1 MADDFFLIFGAITA
15 ALLAVE
21 VDPGI
26 FMESIADN
34 HRWKLRPDV
43 VATVLNDGAVMLDLE
58 SKFFFSANSSAWAIA
73 EMFESGATPAE
84 VHEACARWGAV
95 NGDKL
100 LIDEVIGQMVAEGL
114 VKPANG
120 ASVPARMGAAK
131 TWIAPSL
138 KKHREPLQRI
148 MVSAFDPGLPLAE

>member
-1 MADDFFLIFGAITA
+1 
-15 ALLAVE
+15 LLAVE
-21 VDPGI
+21 MDLGI
-26 FMESIADN
+26 FMEPKADN
-34 HRWKLRPDV
+34 HRWKLRSDV

-100 LIDEVIGQMVAEGL
+100 LIDEVISQMVTEGL
-114 VKPANG
+114 VKPADG
-120 ASVPARMGAAK
+120 PTASVRTAAAK
-131 TWIAPSL
+131 SWISPAL

>member
-1 MADDFFLIFGAITA
+1 
-15 ALLAVE
+15 
-21 VDPGI
+21 
-26 FMESIADN
+26 MESEIDS
-34 HRWKLRPDV
+34 RCWKLRPDV

-73 EMFESGATPAE
+73 EMFESGTTLSA
-84 VHEACARWGAV
+84 VHEACVRWGAV

-100 LIDEVIGQMVAEGL
+100 LIDGVIKQMVAEGL
-114 VKPANG
+114 IKPADSS
-120 ASVPARMGAAK
+120 AVPARTSPAK
-131 TWIAPSL
+131 IWVTPTL

>member
-1 MADDFFLIFGAITA
+1 MICSMLNFKK
-15 ALLAVE
+15 VR
-21 VDPGI
+21 
-26 FMESIADN
+26 MESEIDN
-34 HRWKLRPDV
+34 RCWKLRPDV

-73 EMFESGATPAE
+73 EMFESGATPGE

-100 LIDEVIGQMVAEGL
+100 LIDEAIRQMITEGL
-114 VKPANG
+114 IKPADVS
-120 ASVPARMGAAK
+120 AVPARTSAMK
-131 TWIAPSL
+131 IWVPPPL

-148 MVSAFDPGLPLAE
+148 M